1 MEKALLVGVE
11 LNNSLYSIDY
21 SLTELANLAKS
32 LDIEVVDRISQ
43 KLDRINPKYY
53 IGSGKVLEIKNY
65 ITAMDI
71 NTVIFDDELSPSQ
84 IRNLEK
90 ELSVKVIDRT
100 LLILDIFAQR
110 AQTTEAILEVRLAK
124 LKYML
129 PRLVGLNNYM
139 SRQGGSSGPAN
150 KGSGEKQIELDR
162 RKIAGEIIQIEE
174 KLKRIK
180 QNRVHQRIKREKTS
194 IPIVSLVGYTNAGKS
209 TTFNTI
215 LKHSK
220 IKNDKEVMEKDMLF
234 ATLGTSVR
242 NIKLPNNQE
251 ILLIDTVGFVSK
263 LPTLLVNSFRSTL
276 EEIINSSLIIHVVD
290 ISSPY
295 FSNQIDV
302 TRSVLEEI
310 GVRDIKEVY
319 LLNKFDKCEA
329 TPLFFEGK
337 SLTFSNKTGHNNEEL
352 INLIEKEVLDYS
364 NTYLTLN
371 IPLSDGKV
379 ISIIEANAIIDVKLY
394 MQQNIYYK
402 AYIPNIL
409 INKVEKY
416 IVK

>member
-1 MEKALLVGVE
+1 MEKAIVVGVE
-11 LNNSLYSIDY
+11 LNNSEYTLDY
-21 SLTELANLAKS
+21 SLTELTNLAKS
-32 LDIEVVDRISQ
+32 LDIEVIERISQ

-53 IGSGKVLEIKNY
+53 IGSGKVEEIKMY
-65 ITAMDI
+65 ITTYDI

-90 ELSVKVIDRT
+90 ELNVNVIDRT
-100 LLILDIFAQR
+100 LLILDIFAKR
-110 AQTTEAILEVRLAK
+110 ASTIEAILEVRLAK

-139 SRQGGSSGPAN
+139 SRQGGSAGVAS

-174 KLKRIK
+174 KLKKIK
-180 QNRVHQRIKREKTS
+180 KERNLQREKRQKTN

-220 IKNDKEVMEKDMLF
+220 VKNEKAVMEKDMLF

-242 NIKLPNNQE
+242 NVKLPNNQE

-295 FSNQIDV
+295 YHNQVKVTKDV
-302 TRSVLEEI
+302 LGEI
-310 GVRDIKEVY
+310 GVTDIKEIF
-319 LLNKFDKCEA
+319 LLNKYDKCNE

-337 SLTFSNKTGHNNEEL
+337 SLTFSNKSGLNNEAL
-352 INLIEKEVLDYS
+352 INLISEEVLEYS
-364 NTYLTLN
+364 NTLVDIN
-371 IPLSDGKV
+371 VPLADGKT
-379 ISIIEANAIIDVKLY
+379 ISIIESSAIIKAKLFT
-394 MQQNIYYK
+394 QNYIYYQ
-402 AYIPNIL
+402 AYIPNTLLSKI
-409 INKVEKY
+409 KDY
-416 IVK
+416 IIK

>member
-1 MEKALLVGVE
+1 MEKALIVGVE
-11 LNNSLYSIDY
+11 LNTNEYSLDY
-21 SLTELANLAKS
+21 SLDELENLANS
-32 LDIEVVDRISQ
+32 LEIDVVDRITQ
-43 KLDRINPKYY
+43 KLNSINARYY
-53 IGSGKVLEIKNY
+53 IGSGKVEEIKNY
-65 ITAMDI
+65 ITACDI
-71 NTVIFDDELSPSQ
+71 DTVIFDDELSPSQ

-90 ELSVKVIDRT
+90 ELNVKVIDRT
-100 LLILDIFAQR
+100 LLILDIFAKR
-110 AQTTEAILEVRLAK
+110 ASTTEAILEVRLAK

-139 SRQGGSSGPAN
+139 SRQGGSAGVAS

-162 RKIAGEIIQIEE
+162 RKISAEIIQIEE
-174 KLKRIK
+174 KLKKIK
-180 QNRVHQRIKREKTS
+180 NDRGLQREKRQKTS

-220 IKNDKEVMEKDMLF
+220 IKNEKEVMEKDMLF

-295 FSNQIDV
+295 YHNQVKVTKDV
-302 TRSVLEEI
+302 LKEI
-310 GVRDIKEVY
+310 GVGDIKEIY
-319 LLNKFDKCEA
+319 LLNKFDKCGEI
-329 TPLFFEGK
+329 PLFVEGE
-337 SLTFSNKTGHNNEEL
+337 SLLYSNKTGVNNEEL
-352 INLIEKEVLDYS
+352 IKLIEKEVLTFS
-364 NTYLTLN
+364 NTLLFLS
-371 IPLSDGKV
+371 IPLTDGKA
-379 ISIIEANAIIDVKLY
+379 ISIVEAHGIINSKIY
-394 MQQNIYYK
+394 SQENIYYQ
-402 AYIPNIL
+402 AYIPNVYISE
-409 INKVEKY
+409 IKKY
-416 IVK
+416 IVE

>member
-1 MEKALLVGVE
+1 MEKALVVGVE
-11 LNNSLYSIDY
+11 LNTSEYSLDY
-21 SLTELANLAKS
+21 SLDELTNLAET
-32 LDIEVVDRISQ
+32 LGITVVDRITQ
-43 KLDRINPKYY
+43 KLNSVNARYY
-53 IGSGKVLEIKNY
+53 IGSGKVTEIKNY
-65 ITAMDI
+65 ITAYDI
-71 NTVIFDDELSPSQ
+71 ETVIFDDELSPSQ

-90 ELSVKVIDRT
+90 ELEVKVIDRT

-139 SRQGGSSGPAN
+139 SRQGGSAGVAS

-162 RKIAGEIIQIEE
+162 RKIASEIIQIEE
-174 KLKRIK
+174 KLKKIK
-180 QNRVHQRIKREKTS
+180 NDRKLQREKREKSS

-215 LKHSK
+215 LRYSK
-220 IKNDKEVMEKDMLF
+220 IKNEKEVMEKDMLF

-276 EEIINSSLIIHVVD
+276 EEIVNSSLIIHVVD

-295 FSNQIDV
+295 YHNQVKVTKDV
-302 TRSVLEEI
+302 LKEI
-310 GVRDIKEVY
+310 GVTDIKELF
-319 LLNKFDKCEA
+319 LLNKSDKITEH
-329 TPLFFEGK
+329 PLFIEGEYIPY
-337 SLTFSNKTGHNNEEL
+337 SNKTGLNNEEL
-352 INLIEKEVLDYS
+352 IKRIQELVLNIS
-364 NTYLTLN
+364 NTPLTLN
-371 IPLSDGKV
+371 VPITDGKT
-379 ISIIEANAIIDVKLY
+379 ISIIEAHGIIQAKIY
-394 MQQNIYYK
+394 MQEDVFYK
-402 AYIPNIL
+402 VHIPNNF
-409 INKVEKY
+409 INLVKKY
-416 IVK
+416 IVE

>member
-11 LNNSLYSIDY
+11 LNNSQYSIDY
-21 SLTELANLAKS
+21 SLKELENLAKS
-32 LDIEVVDRISQ
+32 LNIEIIDKISQ
-43 KLDRINPKYY
+43 KLDKINPKYY
-53 IGSGKVLEIKNY
+53 IGSGKVEEIKNQ

-71 NTVIFDDELSPSQ
+71 DTVIFDDELSPSQ

-90 ELSVKVIDRT
+90 ELDVKVIDRT

-110 AQTTEAILEVRLAK
+110 ASTTEAILETRLAK

-162 RKIAGEIIQIEE
+162 RKIAGEIIQIEDRLT
-174 KLKRIK
+174 KVKQTRI
-180 QNRVHQRIKREKTS
+180 HQRIKREKTS

-295 FSNQIDV
+295 FQNQIDV
-302 TRSVLEEI
+302 TRNVLEEI

-319 LLNKFDKCEA
+319 LLNKFDKCDS

-352 INLIEKEVLDYS
+352 IKVIQDEVLNYS

-371 IPLSDGKV
+371 IPISDGKA
-379 ISIIEANAIIDVKLY
+379 ISIIEANAVIEVKLY
-394 MQQNIYYK
+394 LQQFVYYK
-402 AYIPNIL
+402 AYVPNNL
-409 INKVEKY
+409 INKIKEY
-416 IVK
+416 ITA

>member
-1 MEKALLVGVE
+1 MEKAIIVGVE
-11 LNNSLYSIDY
+11 LNNSEY
-21 SLTELANLAKS
+21 SLEYSLDELKNLAKS
-32 LDIEVVDRISQ
+32 LNIEVVERISQ

-53 IGSGKVLEIKNY
+53 IGSGKVEEIKMY
-65 ITAMDI
+65 ITTYEID
-71 NTVIFDDELSPSQ
+71 TVIFDDELSPSQ

-90 ELSVKVIDRT
+90 ELNIKVIDRT
-100 LLILDIFAQR
+100 LLILDIFAER
-110 AQTTEAILEVRLAK
+110 ASTTEAILEVRLAK

-139 SRQGGSSGPAN
+139 SRQGGSAGVAS

-174 KLKRIK
+174 KLKKIK
-180 QNRVHQRIKREKTS
+180 KERNLQREKRQKTN

-220 IKNDKEVMEKDMLF
+220 VRNEKSVMEKDMLF

-242 NIKLPNNQE
+242 NVKLPNNQE

-290 ISSPY
+290 VSSPY
-295 FSNQIDV
+295 LHNQVKV
-302 TRSVLEEI
+302 TKEVLTEI
-310 GVRDIKEVY
+310 GVTDIKEIF
-319 LLNKFDKCEA
+319 LLNKYDKCTE

-337 SLTFSNKTGHNNEEL
+337 SLVFSNKNGLNNEEL
-352 INLIEKEVLDYS
+352 IKLIEDEVLDYS
-364 NTYLTLN
+364 NTLVNIN
-371 IPLSDGKV
+371 IPLEDGKT
-379 ISIIEANAIIDVKLY
+379 ISIIEANAIIKVKLY
-394 MQQNIYYK
+394 TQNYIYYQ
-402 AYIPNIL
+402 AYIPNNL
-409 INKVEKY
+409 LSKVKEY
-416 IVK
+416 IIK

>member
-1 MEKALLVGVE
+1 MEKALIVGVE
-11 LNNSLYSIDY
+11 LNNSEY
-21 SLTELANLAKS
+21 SLEYSLNELKNLAKS
-32 LDIEVVDRISQ
+32 LDIEVIERVSQ

-53 IGSGKVLEIKNY
+53 IGSGKVEEIKMY
-65 ITAMDI
+65 ITTYDI
-71 NTVIFDDELSPSQ
+71 DTVIFDDELSPSQ

-90 ELSVKVIDRT
+90 ELNVKVIDRT
-100 LLILDIFAQR
+100 LLILDIFALR
-110 AQTTEAILEVRLAK
+110 ASTTEAILEVRLAK

-139 SRQGGSSGPAN
+139 SRQGGSSSVAS

-174 KLKRIK
+174 KLKKIK
-180 QNRVHQRIKREKTS
+180 KDRSLQREKRQKTN

-220 IKNDKEVMEKDMLF
+220 IKNEKSVMEKDMLF

-242 NIKLPNNQE
+242 NVKLPNNQE

-290 ISSPY
+290 VSSPY
-295 FSNQIDV
+295 LHNQVKV
-302 TRSVLEEI
+302 TKEVLSEI
-310 GVRDIKEVY
+310 GVNDIKEVF
-319 LLNKFDKCEA
+319 LLNKYDKCDE

-337 SLTFSNKTGHNNEEL
+337 SLTFSNKSGLNNEEL
-352 INLIEKEVLDYS
+352 IQLIEDEVLDYS
-364 NTYLTLN
+364 NTLVN
-371 IPLSDGKV
+371 INVPLADGKT
-379 ISIIEANAIIDVKLY
+379 ISLIEANGIIKVKLFT
-394 MQQNIYYK
+394 QNYIYYQ
-402 AYIPNIL
+402 AYIPNNL
-409 INKVEKY
+409 LSKVKEY
-416 IVK
+416 IAE

>member
-1 MEKALLVGVE
+1 MEKAIIVGVE
-11 LNNSLYSIDY
+11 LNNSEYTLDY
-21 SLTELANLAKS
+21 SLTELTNLAKS
-32 LDIEVVDRISQ
+32 LDIEVVERISQ
-43 KLDRINPKYY
+43 KLDRINPKYC
-53 IGSGKVLEIKNY
+53 IGSGKVEEIKMY
-65 ITAMDI
+65 ITTYDI

-90 ELSVKVIDRT
+90 ELNVNVIDRT
-100 LLILDIFAQR
+100 LLILDIFAKR
-110 AQTTEAILEVRLAK
+110 ASTTEAILEVRLAK

-139 SRQGGSSGPAN
+139 SRQGGSAGVAS

-174 KLKRIK
+174 KLKKIK
-180 QNRVHQRIKREKTS
+180 KDRSLQREKRQKTN

-220 IKNDKEVMEKDMLF
+220 VKNEKSVMEKDMLF

-242 NIKLPNNQE
+242 NVKLPNNQE

-295 FSNQIDV
+295 YHNQVKVTKDV
-302 TRSVLEEI
+302 LSEI
-310 GVRDIKEVY
+310 GIGDIKEIF
-319 LLNKFDKCEA
+319 LLNKYDKCSE

-337 SLTFSNKTGHNNEEL
+337 SLTFSNKSGLNNEEL
-352 INLIEKEVLDYS
+352 IKIIGDEVLDHS
-364 NTYLTLN
+364 NTLVDINVPIT
-371 IPLSDGKV
+371 DGKT
-379 ISIIEANAIIDVKLY
+379 ISIIEASAIIKVKLFT
-394 MQQNIYYK
+394 QNYIYYQ
-402 AYIPNIL
+402 AYIPNNL
-409 INKVEKY
+409 LSKVTEY
-416 IVK
+416 IIK

>member
-1 MEKALLVGVE
+1 MEKAIIVGVE
-11 LNNSLYSIDY
+11 LNNSEYTLDY
-21 SLTELANLAKS
+21 SLTELTNLAKS
-32 LDIEVVDRISQ
+32 LNIEVIERISQ

-53 IGSGKVLEIKNY
+53 IGSGKVEEIKMY
-65 ITAMDI
+65 ITTYDI

-90 ELSVKVIDRT
+90 ELNVNVIDRT
-100 LLILDIFAQR
+100 LLILDIFAKR
-110 AQTTEAILEVRLAK
+110 ASTTEAILEVRLAK

-139 SRQGGSSGPAN
+139 SRQGGSAGVAS

-174 KLKRIK
+174 KLKKIK
-180 QNRVHQRIKREKTS
+180 KDRGLQREKRQKTN

-220 IKNDKEVMEKDMLF
+220 VKNEKAVMEKDMLF

-242 NIKLPNNQE
+242 NVKLPNNQE

-295 FSNQIDV
+295 YHNQVQV
-302 TRSVLEEI
+302 TKNVLSEI
-310 GVRDIKEVY
+310 GVGDIKEIF
-319 LLNKFDKCEA
+319 LLNKYDKCSE

-337 SLTFSNKTGHNNEEL
+337 SLTFSNKSGLNNEEL
-352 INLIEKEVLDYS
+352 IKIIEEEVLDHS
-364 NTYLTLN
+364 NTLVDINVPLT
-371 IPLSDGKV
+371 DGKT
-379 ISIIEANAIIDVKLY
+379 ISIIEASAIIKVKLFT
-394 MQQNIYYK
+394 QNYIYYQ
-402 AYIPNIL
+402 AHIPNNL
-409 INKVEKY
+409 LSKVKDY
-416 IVK
+416 IIK

>member
-1 MEKALLVGVE
+1 MEKAIIVGVE
-11 LNNSLYSIDY
+11 LNNSEY
-21 SLTELANLAKS
+21 SLEYSLDELKNLAKS
-32 LDIEVVDRISQ
+32 LNIEVVERISQ

-53 IGSGKVLEIKNY
+53 IGSGKVEEIKMY
-65 ITAMDI
+65 ITTYEID
-71 NTVIFDDELSPSQ
+71 TVIFDDELSPSQ

-90 ELSVKVIDRT
+90 ELNIKVIDRT
-100 LLILDIFAQR
+100 LLILDIFAER
-110 AQTTEAILEVRLAK
+110 ASTTEAILEVRLAK

-139 SRQGGSSGPAN
+139 SRQGGSAGVAS

-174 KLKRIK
+174 KLKKIK
-180 QNRVHQRIKREKTS
+180 KERNLQREKRQKTN

-220 IKNDKEVMEKDMLF
+220 VRNEKAVMEKDMLF

-242 NIKLPNNQE
+242 NVKLPNNQE

-290 ISSPY
+290 VSSPY
-295 FSNQIDV
+295 LHNQVKV
-302 TRSVLEEI
+302 TKEVLTEI
-310 GVRDIKEVY
+310 GVTDIKEIF
-319 LLNKFDKCEA
+319 LLNKYDKCTE

-337 SLTFSNKTGHNNEEL
+337 SLVFSNKNGLNNEEL
-352 INLIEKEVLDYS
+352 IKLIEDEVLDYS
-364 NTYLTLN
+364 NTLVDIN
-371 IPLSDGKV
+371 IPLEDGKT
-379 ISIIEANAIIDVKLY
+379 ISIIEANAIIKVKLY
-394 MQQNIYYK
+394 TQNYIYYQ
-402 AYIPNIL
+402 AYIPNNL
-409 INKVEKY
+409 LSKVKEY
-416 IVK
+416 IIK